1 LHSPQ
6 NEKLQTALSE
16 ASAAISEVQRLE
28 AEGGT
33 LKSKLLRL
41 DLDLAHARAHK
52 DILGSRVEELEK
64 VVDGLRTDVRDFCS
78 SLRI

>member
-1 LHSPQ
+1 LHCPQ

-41 DLDLAHARAHK
+41 DLDLAHARADK
-52 DILGSRVEELEK
+52 DTLGSRVEELEK
-64 VVDGLRTDVRDFCS
+64 VVDGLRTDVRHFY
-78 SLRI
+78 